1 MNALMTQL
9 ENLVQPLLGE
19 RAMELVDLEVSRLG
33 RKLVIRLFIDNLEG
47 GITVEDCAGVNRE
60 LGRLLDVEDLI
71 AESYVLEVSSPGLN
85 RRIRKAK
92 DFKKFLQAKVRV
104 ETEEKIA
111 GRKKFRGTLLAADEE
126 QVVLRLEHEN
136 VSIPLSGIRRA
147 NLEYNFDQP
156 EE

>member
-1 MNALMTQL
+1 MNALMAQL